1 MTIISGGGNDLFV
14 YKGGKD
20 IITNYNSGDRI
31 SLAGTGA
38 SVLSDISGVSF
49 SKTGAAILTF
59 DANNK
64 LTLNYASNL
73 PIVINGATRL
83 LEKISSPRPTANP
96 PH

>member
-1 MTIISGGGNDLFV
+1 MFV